1 MANSAS
7 DNLASADE
15 AAPAVGAQVL
25 QSIVQLG
32 DGSLSDTNRGNT
44 KDTIN
49 GDITDVWTGA
59 AARSEV
65 LYERNQGRSK
75 LLLVRG
81 LNVSYGSVQVL
92 FNVDVEIEEGSCVA
106 LLGTN
111 GAGKSTLLKAISGT
125 V

>member
-1 MANSAS
+1 MLLLIPAFVIGGLVIATTSHVIAN
-7 DNLASADE
+7 
-15 AAPAVGAQVL
+15 
-25 QSIVQLG
+25 
-32 DGSLSDTNRGNT
+32 
-44 KDTIN
+44 
-49 GDITDVWTGA
+49 DIADVWRGA

-65 LYERNQGRSK
+65 AYERRQGRSK

-92 FNVDVEIEEGSCVA
+92 FDIDLEIEEGTCVA

-125 V
+125 VEADRGAV